1 MFSTPS
7 CRWESFPEKL
17 RRAAIPSRT
26 VSLHP
31 KAGIAG
37 VHSGKDCVDS
47 PPADIY
53 WTDKNLW
60 NNSGERVSL
69 SDAIGRLASESRY

>member
-1 MFSTPS
+1 M
-7 CRWESFPEKL
+7 
-17 RRAAIPSRT
+17 
-26 VSLHP
+26 SLHP
-31 KAGIAG
+31 KAGIVG
-37 VHSGKDCVDS
+37 VHSGKDGLDS